1 MVKWKLKLNFLQR
14 MHPLCVCWL
23 RWRMSTQS
31 LWRLQVRWTEIF
43 FPLSFPIASFLS
55 QPAYPEKCQGHKGK
69 DCSAEKLE
77 SRKSW
82 TCILSYGTFDEKL
95 RETAA
100 CGLCFPLSSSRVAGW
115 KHLAGSSENKLQF
128 VKHFELS
135 CVLWPLPLLA
145 LAGHQE
151 RREVPVNNY
160 MTIMACV

>member
-1 MVKWKLKLNFLQR
+1 MKTEVEFSPENASSVRVLAEMENEYTISVKAPSKMDWDF
-14 MHPLCVCWL
+14 
-23 RWRMSTQS
+23 
-31 LWRLQVRWTEIF
+31 F

-69 DCSAEKLE
+69 GCSAEKLE

-82 TCILSYGTFDEKL
+82 TCILSYGTFDEEL

-145 LAGHQE
+145 LARHQE